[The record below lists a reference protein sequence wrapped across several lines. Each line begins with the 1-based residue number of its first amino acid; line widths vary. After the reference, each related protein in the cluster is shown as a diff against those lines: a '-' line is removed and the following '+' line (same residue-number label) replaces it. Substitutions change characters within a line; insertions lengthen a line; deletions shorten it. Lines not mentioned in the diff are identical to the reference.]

1 MEEET
6 KFESIPLPKCF
17 SGENEKSMDSFVIK
31 KNRKTA
37 RAKVKRETFISD
49 EELEKR
55 LGDSINIPT
64 HEEPSIK
71 DFIDHNSG
79 RLIKGLDKWL

>member
-1 MEEET
+1 MEGET
-6 KFESIPLPKCF
+6 ELVTISLSKCF
-17 SGENEKSMDSFVIK
+17 SGENEVSMDSFVIK

-71 DFIDHNSG
+71 AFIDHNSG

>member
-1 MEEET
+1 MEGET
-6 KFESIPLPKCF
+6 ELVTIPLSKCF
-17 SGENEKSMDSFVIK
+17 SGENEVSMDSFVIK

-37 RAKVKRETFISD
+37 RAKVKRETFVSD

-55 LGDSINIPT
+55 LGGINIPI

>member
-1 MEEET
+1 M
-6 KFESIPLPKCF
+6 KCA
-17 SGENEKSMDSFVIK
+17 SNP
-31 KNRKTA
+31 
-37 RAKVKRETFISD
+37 FISD

-71 DFIDHNSG
+71 AFIDHNSG

>member
-6 KFESIPLPKCF
+6 ELVTIRLPKCF

-37 RAKVKRETFISD
+37 RAKVKRETFVSD

-55 LGDSINIPT
+55 LGDRINIPT

>member
-1 MEEET
+1 MEGET
-6 KFESIPLPKCF
+6 ELVTISLSKCF
-17 SGENEKSMDSFVIK
+17 LGENEVPMDSFVIK
-31 KNRKTA
+31 KKRKTA
-37 RAKVKRETFISD
+37 RAKVKRETFVSD

-55 LGDSINIPT
+55 LGDRINIPT
-64 HEEPSIK
+64 HEEPSIN

>member
-1 MEEET
+1 MEGEIELVT
-6 KFESIPLPKCF
+6 IPLSKCF

-64 HEEPSIK
+64 HEEPSK
-71 DFIDHNSG
+71 TFIDHNSG
-79 RLIKGLDKWL
+79 RLIKGLDRWL

>member
-1 MEEET
+1 MEGET
-6 KFESIPLPKCF
+6 ELVTISLSKCF
-17 SGENEKSMDSFVIK
+17 LGENEVSMDSFVIK
-31 KNRKTA
+31 KKRKTA
-37 RAKVKRETFISD
+37 RAKVKRETFVSD

-55 LGDSINIPT
+55 LGDRINIPT
-64 HEEPSIK
+64 HEEPSIN